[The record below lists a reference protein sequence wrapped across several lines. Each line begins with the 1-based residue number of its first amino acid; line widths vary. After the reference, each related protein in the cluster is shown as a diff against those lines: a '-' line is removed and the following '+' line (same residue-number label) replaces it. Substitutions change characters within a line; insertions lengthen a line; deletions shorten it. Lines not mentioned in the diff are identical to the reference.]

1 MKHEYPLKKKSPG
14 EIVKN
19 VQWAGRRD
27 FNGFGIAGTRR
38 KGRKKPGT
46 FMRPKGVLRFWSE
59 ESRGTEA
66 TSRRIWEALEDVW
79 TVSHVLEQMK
89 GLK

>member
-1 MKHEYPLKKKSPG
+1 
-14 EIVKN
+14 
-19 VQWAGRRD
+19 
-27 FNGFGIAGTRR
+27 
-38 KGRKKPGT
+38 
-46 FMRPKGVLRFWSE
+46 MRPKGVLRFWSE

-79 TVSHVLEQMK
+79 IVSHVLEQMK

>member
-1 MKHEYPLKKKSPG
+1 M
-14 EIVKN
+14 
-19 VQWAGRRD
+19 RRE
-27 FNGFGIAGTRR
+27 
-38 KGRKKPGT
+38 GRKEPGT

-59 ESRGTEA
+59 ENEGRTGA
-66 TSRRIWEALEDVW
+66 TSHRIWEALEDVW